1 MGKTA
6 TETLQ
11 LIKYTYGDNA
21 LSHTRGFEWYARFQD
36 GCENLDDDE
45 CSGRPTAI

>member
-11 LIKYTYGDNA
+11 LIKKAYGDND
-21 LSHTRGFEWYARFQD
+21 LSHTQVFEWYARFQD
-36 GCENLDDDE
+36 GRENLKHDKR
-45 CSGRPTAI
+45 SG